1 VSFDRRTYAAL
12 LSLGAAYF
20 TLGMG
25 SLAVI
30 ALVPPMAAD
39 LGTSPAAI
47 ANLLTVFA
55 LTFAFTAPLSQ
66 VLLGHLPRRTLL
78 LGGLAVM
85 SLASIAGAF
94 AGSYA
99 VLFATRLVMGLG
111 AATVGPMALAVAAG
125 LAPPEQQGRA
135 LAVAFGGMMLAT
147 VMGIPLSAWLG
158 ELVGWRAVL
167 LVIGLIGLGAA
178 AAVFRL
184 VHDTNAGGRV
194 SLGTLLTVLARRRPG
209 LSVATTLL
217 QMAAQFATYALL
229 LPYLTDRA
237 GVAAAWGAAA
247 FFMFGIGGIA
257 GNLAA
262 GRLADRIGADR
273 TVTLSLAGVALTFLG
288 LIVAP
293 PGLVPTFALLA
304 VWAVA
309 GVMFQAPQ
317 QKRLVTIDPAARGLL
332 LSLNSSALYL
342 GMSLGAFLS
351 GVLLRAFGAG
361 ALPVGSLLLMGL
373 AAACFAGSR
382 ESTPMRPGPRARK
395 HELG

>member
-1 VSFDRRTYAAL
+1 VSFDRRTFAAL
-12 LSLGAAYF
+12 LALSAAYF
-20 TLGMG
+20 TLGTG
-25 SLAVI
+25 SVAVI
-30 ALVPPMAAD
+30 ALVPPMARE

-47 ANLLTVFA
+47 ANLLTAFA
-55 LTFAFTAPLSQ
+55 LTFAIAAPLSQ
-66 VLLGHLPRRTLL
+66 VLLGQYPRRTLM
-78 LGGLAVM
+78 LGGLVVM

-94 AGSYA
+94 AWSYSVLA
-99 VLFATRLVMGLG
+99 VTRVVMGLG

-125 LAPPEQQGRA
+125 LAPPNQQGRA

-147 VMGIPLSAWLG
+147 VLGIPLSAWGG
-158 ELVGWRAVL
+158 ELVGWRPVL
-167 LVIGLIGLGAA
+167 LVIGVIGLGAA
-178 AAVFRL
+178 VAVSRL

-194 SLGTLLTVLARRRPG
+194 RLRTLLLVLARRRSG
-209 LSVATTLL
+209 LSVGTTLL

-229 LPYLTDRA
+229 LPYLTERA
-237 GVAAAWGAAA
+237 GVGAAWGAVA
-247 FFMFGIGGIA
+247 FFMFGVGGIV

-273 TVTLSLAGVALTFLG
+273 TLALSLGGVALTFAG

-304 VWAVA
+304 LWAVT
-309 GVMFQAPQ
+309 GVMFHAPQ
-317 QKRLVTIDPAARGLL
+317 QKRLVAIDPAGRSLL
-332 LSLNSSALYL
+332 LSLNASALYL

-382 ESTPMRPGPRARK
+382 QVERG
-395 HELG
+395 

>member
-1 VSFDRRTYAAL
+1 MSLDRKTFAAL

-20 TLGMG
+20 TLGTG

-39 LGTSPAAI
+39 LHTSPAAI

-55 LTFAFTAPLSQ
+55 LTFAFAAPLSQ
-66 VLLGHLPRRTLL
+66 VLLGQLPRRTLL
-78 LGGLAVM
+78 LGGLTMM

-94 AGSYA
+94 AWSYG
-99 VLFATRLVMGLG
+99 VLVATRLAMGLG

-125 LAPPEQQGRA
+125 LTPPEHQGRA
-135 LAVAFGGMMLAT
+135 LAIAFGGMMLAT
-147 VMGIPLSAWLG
+147 VLGIPLSAWLG

-167 LVIGLIGLGAA
+167 LVIGLVGLGAA
-178 AAVFRL
+178 VAVFRL
-184 VHDTNAGGRV
+184 VHDASGGGRV
-194 SLGTLLTVLARRRPG
+194 GLGTLFSVLVRRRPG

-229 LPYLTDRA
+229 LPYLIEHA
-237 GVAAAWGAAA
+237 GLAASWGAVA
-247 FFMFGIGGIA
+247 FFMFGIGGIV

-273 TVTLSLAGVALTFLG
+273 TVAVSLGGVALTFLG

-304 VWAVA
+304 VWAVT

-317 QKRLVTIDPAARGLL
+317 QKRLVNIDPAARGLL

-351 GVLLRAFGAG
+351 GVLLRTFGAG
-361 ALPVGSLLLMGL
+361 TLPFGSLLLTGL

-382 ESTPMRPGPRARK
+382 ETSPARARVTGRK
-395 HELG
+395 AR

>member
-1 VSFDRRTYAAL
+1 VSFDRRTFAAL
-12 LSLGAAYF
+12 LSLSAAYF
-20 TLGMG
+20 TLGTG

-55 LTFAFTAPLSQ
+55 LTFAFAAPLSQ
-66 VLLGHLPRRTLL
+66 VLLGQFPRRTLL
-78 LGGLAVM
+78 LGGLVVM

-94 AGSYA
+94 AGSYG
-99 VLFATRLVMGLG
+99 VLVATRVVMGLG
-111 AATVGPMALAVAAG
+111 AAAVGPMALAVAAG
-125 LAPPEQQGRA
+125 LTPPEQQGRA

-147 VMGIPLSAWLG
+147 VLGIPLSAWLG

-167 LVIGLIGLGAA
+167 LVIGLVGLGAA
-178 AAVFRL
+178 VAVFRL

-194 SLGTLLTVLARRRPG
+194 GLGTLFSVLARRRPG
-209 LSVATTLL
+209 LSVSTTLL

-237 GVAAAWGAAA
+237 NVAASWGAVA
-247 FFMFGIGGIA
+247 FFMFGIGGIV

-273 TVTLSLAGVALTFLG
+273 TVTFSLGGVMLTFLG

-304 VWAVA
+304 VWAVT

-317 QKRLVTIDPAARGLL
+317 QKRLVSIDPAARGLL

-351 GVLLRAFGAG
+351 GVVLRSFGAG
-361 ALPVGSLLLMGL
+361 ALPIGSLLLMGL

-382 ESTPMRPGPRARK
+382 DTTQTRPGARVASRK
-395 HELG
+395 PG

>member
-12 LSLGAAYF
+12 LSLAAAYF

-55 LTFAFTAPLSQ
+55 LTFAFAAPLSQ
-66 VLLGHLPRRTLL
+66 VLLGQFARRTLL
-78 LGGLAVM
+78 LGGLVLM

-99 VLFATRLVMGLG
+99 VLVATRLLMGLG

-125 LAPPEQQGRA
+125 LTSPEQQGRA

-147 VMGIPLSAWLG
+147 VLGIPLSAWLG
-158 ELVGWRAVL
+158 GLVGWRAVL
-167 LVIGLIGLGAA
+167 LGIGLVGLGAA
-178 AAVFRL
+178 VAVFRR
-184 VHDTNAGGRV
+184 VHDTHAGGRV
-194 SLGTLLTVLARRRPG
+194 SLGTLFAVLARRRPG

-237 GVAAAWGAAA
+237 GVAASWGAVA
-247 FFMFGIGGIA
+247 FFMFGVGGIV

-273 TVTLSLAGVALTFLG
+273 TVAFSLGGVALTLLG
-288 LIVAP
+288 LSVAP
-293 PGLVPTFALLA
+293 PGVVPTFTLLA
-304 VWAVA
+304 VWAVT

-351 GVLLRAFGAG
+351 GVVLRSLGAG
-361 ALPVGSLLLMGL
+361 ALPVGSLLLMVL
-373 AAACFAGSR
+373 AAVCFAGSR
-382 ESTPMRPGPRARK
+382 ETARTR
-395 HELG
+395 